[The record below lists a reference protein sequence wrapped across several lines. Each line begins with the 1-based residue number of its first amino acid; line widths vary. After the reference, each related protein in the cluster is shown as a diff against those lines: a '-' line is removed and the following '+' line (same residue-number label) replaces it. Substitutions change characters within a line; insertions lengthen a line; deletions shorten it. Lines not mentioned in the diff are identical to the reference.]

1 MSDLD
6 NFKDSEYPGKL
17 MVITAYEYDILG
29 NRTKVISPL
38 AFGYKED
45 DIQNRAN
52 YTNEYSYD
60 ILNRLEKI
68 TRKYG
73 SRDVFTQYTYDAAG
87 NQLTVMNERGY
98 TTWYT
103 YDKLNRVETITDP
116 KNNQYSYTYDLA
128 GNRLT
133 ETNAKGYTMT
143 YEYDALNRLQTV
155 TDAYNKVISR
165 KVYDANGNVIKEID
179 AEGYQSA
186 NDDES
191 RFGTIYTY
199 NLGNLLVSISTPEA
213 ADKKKISNKFTYNQY
228 GEVTKQTDALDCTTS
243 YEYDAAGNMTKVT
256 DALGTTTKYSYDKQ
270 GNKLT
275 MTDGRGKLTSYAYSD
290 FGKLKSVTNAD
301 NKTQSYKYDLEGNT
315 ACVTDKNGNNTVYAY
330 DNRGLL
336 LERKVLISGNSSANS
351 SDIVSYTYD
360 EAGNRASMTDEIG
373 TSEYSYDEN
382 NRLIEI
388 QKNGA
393 TQISYAYDQIGNVT
407 KVTDL
412 KGYEVGYT
420 YDKSSRM
427 ETVTYGGKTTTYSY
441 DDNGRRSSVTY
452 AGGVSENYTF
462 DKDNRLIKLT
472 NVKPN
477 GGIISEYSYTYDL
490 VGRQLTKTDLYG
502 ITSYEYDII
511 GRISKV
517 ATPGKTTIYSY
528 DKVGNRLLQQET
540 YTSLQPS
547 DYVDETTGKEIQ
559 YILKKSDYTYSNTN
573 QLLKLVERMF
583 DESNKEIAR
592 KTTKYT
598 YDNNGNQLKQS
609 ISHTLPDN
617 TGLRPKTTGTAYGD
631 KLSDNSEKI
640 DKMLEKTSYT
650 YDGFNR
656 LKNTETIKDGIR
668 TTVDF
673 IYNGDDLRVSKTT
686 RKSNN
691 NYTPEVTNYLYDRQ
705 NVILETDANSNVK
718 ARYIKG
724 INYIAKTDA
733 QSNTAYFLFNGH
745 GDVVQ
750 TVDESGTVQNQY
762 DYDIWGNPVLTIETT
777 QNSIRYTGE
786 FYDEE
791 TGLYYLR
798 ARYYD
803 PYLGRFTTEDSYWGE
818 DGNPLSLN
826 LYTYCENDPIQFTDP
841 TGHSIFSDIIKTIG
855 DAVKE
860 FVNNVTGGI
869 KNSSG
874 GNSGKSSGSSSGA
887 GSSSNSS
894 GGGSS
899 SSSSGGNS
907 SNSSSSSSS
916 GASSAVGA
924 VFAGFFGFVG
934 AALPQI
940 SVGTT
945 LIEMTKRFIA
955 DTAVKQSQNP
965 KYIENFSLENMK
977 LYWITGIEVSQFQV
991 GQNLLF
997 ASASTVVSDVNYGIK
1012 FPDAD
1017 LTINGKKIDGIVS
1030 YVNGI
1035 TYANI
1040 EKVAKAIDPTAIID
1054 TKKHTLTIT
1063 DKNTGKK
1070 VTISTVKSDGNP
1082 IGVGDIAKAAG
1093 VDDTISY
1100 WNDKNGDHFVVINSD
1115 MKYAPVM
1122 VIRKND
1128 NVYITAYID
1137 YNLDGTKLFQGS
1149 KKTYAEAVTEYL
1161 EKAWSG
1167 NFNVYGQQLT
1177 VSTTIYSNDL
1187 SPNKILKKPTNI
1199 SKKQEWLEF
1208 NLLLGDKHPTSY
1220 FMSPNEGLTTYGVI
1234 EGVAEVIIPGPLPY
1248 QGENILDWSIKHSST
1263 PIDVYDYG
1271 NTTQDGFDYLL
1282 ATCVHEFGHALGLG
1296 DAYNAGYRG
1305 GSSAIEVD
1313 GYWAPETYTE
1323 KESGYKET
1331 VTVPD
1336 NDIMIEYGD
1345 WDKMIVT
1352 DNDIR
1357 MMLEAYRRAKPSF
1370 FPQSSKNFND
1380 RKKNNIYYYKVV
1392 K

>member
-598 YDNNGNQLKQS
+598 YDNNGNQLNQS

-631 KLSDNSEKI
+631 KLSDNSNSI
-640 DKMLEKTSYT
+640 DKLLEKTSYT

-656 LKNTETIKDGIR
+656 LVKTETIKDGIR

-673 IYNGDDLRVSKTT
+673 TYNGDDLRVNKTT

-691 NYTPEVTNYLYDRQ
+691 NYSPEVTNYLYDRQ
-705 NVILETDANSNVK
+705 NVILETDANSNIK

-724 INYIAKTDA
+724 INYIAKADSTGKE
-733 QSNTAYFLFNGH
+733 TYFLFNGH

-750 TVDESGTVQNQY
+750 TVDEAGAVQNQY
-762 DYDIWGNPVLTIETT
+762 DYDIWGNPTLTIETT
-777 QNSIRYTGE
+777 SNSIRYTGE

-798 ARYYD
+798 ARYYA
-803 PYLGRFTTEDSYWGE
+803 PNLSRFTTEDSYWGE
-818 DGNPLSLN
+818 DDNPLSLN
-826 LYTYCENDPIQFTDP
+826 LYTYCMNDPIQYVDPSGHFTMRELEFYFGKEAAQKYKHEADPDP
-841 TGHSIFSDIIKTIG
+841 TSKGITLKDEADITTWSNDSSKATFTVGGVKKELYIDKGIVYDSWGYERGTVIDGHITVSEY
-855 DAVKE
+855 E
-860 FVNNVTGGI
+860 F
-869 KNSSG
+869 KNLF
-874 GNSGKSSGSSSGA
+874 
-887 GSSSNSS
+887 
-894 GGGSS
+894 GGSS
-899 SSSSGGNS
+899 SPG
-907 SNSSSSSSS
+907 SSSSRESTLTVNSWEN
-916 GASSAVGA
+916 
-924 VFAGFFGFVG
+924 
-934 AALPQI
+934 I
-940 SVGTT
+940 TSVYVRDNVNAT
-945 LIEMTKRFIA
+945 I
-955 DTAVKQSQNP
+955 N
-965 KYIENFSLENMK
+965 
-977 LYWITGIEVSQFQV
+977 
-991 GQNLLF
+991 
-997 ASASTVVSDVNYGIK
+997 NYGIIDTITGGK
-1012 FPDAD
+1012 KSNLVINNYGKVNNEVRIGENGTAVINNFNEEKDPETGKYVIGINKVTGEKHSKINAFNYGGMGEIHTGDYSKNEILNMNKESYVKWLETGFENETVASED
-1017 LTINGKKIDGIVS
+1017 GIEYVDGKGRIFYTINGTKVS
-1030 YVNGI
+1030 AEIYDQ
-1035 TYANI
+1035 AKADAQKQI
-1040 EKVAKAIDPTAIID
+1040 EKILAQYYYGFWHNGGYFFVEDSYAYYWYEQLK
-1054 TKKHTLTIT
+1054 
-1063 DKNTGKK
+1063 
-1070 VTISTVKSDGNP
+1070 
-1082 IGVGDIAKAAG
+1082 IA
-1093 VDDTISY
+1093 
-1100 WNDKNGDHFVVINSD
+1100 
-1115 MKYAPVM
+1115 
-1122 VIRKND
+1122 
-1128 NVYITAYID
+1128 
-1137 YNLDGTKLFQGS
+1137 
-1149 KKTYAEAVTEYL
+1149 
-1161 EKAWSG
+1161 
-1167 NFNVYGQQLT
+1167 
-1177 VSTTIYSNDL
+1177 
-1187 SPNKILKKPTNI
+1187 
-1199 SKKQEWLEF
+1199 
-1208 NLLLGDKHPTSY
+1208 
-1220 FMSPNEGLTTYGVI
+1220 
-1234 EGVAEVIIPGPLPY
+1234 
-1248 QGENILDWSIKHSST
+1248 
-1263 PIDVYDYG
+1263 
-1271 NTTQDGFDYLL
+1271 
-1282 ATCVHEFGHALGLG
+1282 VH
-1296 DAYNAGYRG
+1296 GYRYKT
-1305 GSSAIEVD
+1305 STLEAALIPVSIWE
-1313 GYWAPETYTE
+1313 
-1323 KESGYKET
+1323 GYKEAT
-1331 VTVPD
+1331 VQ
-1336 NDIMIEYGD
+1336 YGIINPILAFGAGVYLTIL
-1345 WDKMIVT
+1345 DKIG
-1352 DNDIR
+1352 
-1357 MMLEAYRRAKPSF
+1357 LKGPES
-1370 FPQSSKNFND
+1370 PQSLKDNIELIKEWQEQTKDVATTLAKYNYIMGSDYKYLMLGSEGRDEFKDQLNKLNEQVQDRDVFRYSSEEDKKAYKIAMTSYINKIYNMNDNFKTYNKALKDTLEVIEDSVTQVEAEEINSKLDELF
-1380 RKKNNIYYYKVV
+1380 
-1392 K
+1392 